1 MGLKQGPTQ
10 YTVARLP
17 LAAYDTAMLRTIVVL
32 LAVGVLAAA
41 FPAAAHAGLSPG
53 SHGKAVLALQ
63 KKLIRLKY
71 LAIAGRTG
79 TYGPRTTQAVMAFQ
93 GWRGLPRDGVAG
105 PATFKALAKASIPRP
120 WSRTVRHMEVHKAKQ
135 VLLLIAKG
143 KVVRAIHV
151 STASPGHVTPSGHF
165 TIYRKEVMSWSK
177 PFHVW
182 LPLASYFTGG
192 YAFHQYPDVPG
203 YPASHGCVRI
213 AQGDA
218 SVVWSWATLGTR
230 VAVG

>member
-1 MGLKQGPTQ
+1 
-10 YTVARLP
+10 
-17 LAAYDTAMLRTIVVL
+17 MLRTIAVL

-41 FPAAAHAGLSPG
+41 FPAVAHAGLAPG

-71 LAIAGRTG
+71 LAHAGRTG
-79 TYGPRTTQAVMAFQ
+79 TYGPRTEQAVMAFQ

-105 PATFKALAKASIPRP
+105 PSTFKALAKASIPRP

-165 TIYRKEVMSWSK
+165 TIYRKEAMSWSV

-218 SVVWSWATLGTR
+218 SIVWKWATLGTR
-230 VAVG
+230 VRVG

>member
-1 MGLKQGPTQ
+1 
-10 YTVARLP
+10 
-17 LAAYDTAMLRTIVVL
+17 MLRTIVVL

>member
-1 MGLKQGPTQ
+1 
-10 YTVARLP
+10 
-17 LAAYDTAMLRTIVVL
+17 MLRTIAVL

-41 FPAAAHAGLSPG
+41 FPAVAHAGLAPG

-71 LAIAGRTG
+71 LAHAGRTG
-79 TYGPRTTQAVMAFQ
+79 IYGPRTSQAVMAFQ
-93 GWRGLPRDGVAG
+93 GWRGLTRDGVAG
-105 PATFKALAKASIPRP
+105 PSTFKALAKASIPRP

-165 TIYRKEVMSWSK
+165 TIYRKEAMSWSSAV
-177 PFHVW
+177 PCVAAAGLVLHGRIRVPPVSRRTR
-182 LPLASYFTGG
+182 LPGITRLRA
-192 YAFHQYPDVPG
+192 DRPG
-203 YPASHGCVRI
+203 RRQHRVEV
-213 AQGDA
+213 GDA
-218 SVVWSWATLGTR
+218 RYSRSRRLTLAR
-230 VAVG
+230 